1 MFSRQKKG
9 SAMSDSS
16 AATNKT
22 GDKAHRDPPTKP
34 STATPSGI
42 EVPPVVTADMV
53 REPDQGMPGEF
64 PFTRGIF
71 PDGFRG
77 RLWTIRQYSGFGTAE
92 ESNERYRFL
101 LDKGQTGLSVALD
114 LPTQCGYDPVDPI
127 AKSEVGKVGVSLS
140 NLAEAEI
147 LFDEIDVSGIS
158 TSFTINGTASI
169 VYAMYCA
176 VADKQGVPREKL
188 TGTIQNDILKEYVAR
203 GTWIFPVRPSLRL
216 IADTILFSNEQTPRF
231 NPISIAGAH
240 VRDAGCTA
248 VEEMGYTIANGLAY
262 IDELIRRGGDVEK
275 FARRLSFFF
284 YVHMDFFEEVCK
296 FRAGRR
302 LWAKLLTERY
312 GVKDPKALMFRFGVV
327 CGGSSLVGAQPDNN
341 VVRVSIEN
349 MAAVMGGAQSI
360 FTAAFDEAYQIPTEH
375 SAEIAVRTQQ
385 IVAHESGIARTVDP
399 LGGSYYVEW
408 LTDQMEDEIS
418 KVIDDI
424 ETYGGVTKAVE
435 DGWLQLKIAQRAS
448 ERKRKVDSGETVI
461 VGQNY
466 FRRDDQ
472 NEGVA
477 ELFKL
482 DPQASARVIEKFERV
497 RDTRNDAEVAKTL
510 AALETAAA
518 TDTENLMPYLIDC
531 CHAYATVGEMVAT
544 LKSQWGEFEEPVRL

>member
-1 MFSRQKKG
+1 M
-9 SAMSDSS
+9 
-16 AATNKT
+16 
-22 GDKAHRDPPTKP
+22 
-34 STATPSGI
+34 
-42 EVPPVVTADMV
+42 
-53 REPDQGMPGEF
+53 
-64 PFTRGIF
+64 
-71 PDGFRG
+71 
-77 RLWTIRQYSGFGTAE
+77 
-92 ESNERYRFL
+92 
-101 LDKGQTGLSVALD
+101 
-114 LPTQCGYDPVDPI
+114 
-127 AKSEVGKVGVSLS
+127 
-140 NLAEAEI
+140 
-147 LFDEIDVSGIS
+147 
-158 TSFTINGTASI
+158 
-169 VYAMYCA
+169 
-176 VADKQGVPREKL
+176 
-188 TGTIQNDILKEYVAR
+188 
-203 GTWIFPVRPSLRL
+203 RL
-216 IADTILFSNEQTPRF
+216 IADTILFSYDQTPRF
-231 NPISIAGAH
+231 NAISIAGAH

-248 VEEMGYTIANGLAY
+248 VEEMGYTLANGLAY

-341 VVRVSIEN
+341 VVRVGTEN

-408 LTDQMEDEIS
+408 LTDRMEEEVM
-418 KVIDDI
+418 KVIDEI
-424 ETYGGVTKAVE
+424 EAYGGVTKAVE
-435 DGWLQLKIAQRAS
+435 DGWLQLKIAHRAA

-466 FRRDDQ
+466 FRREDQ
-472 NEGVA
+472 KDGVA

-482 DPQASARVIEKFERV
+482 DPQASARVIEKFEKV
-497 RDTRNDAEVAKTL
+497 RDSRDNDAVASSL
-510 AALETAAA
+510 SALEAAA
-518 TDTENLMPYLIDC
+518 AKDDENLMPYLIDC

-544 LKSQWGEFEEPVRL
+544 LKTQWGEFEEPVRL